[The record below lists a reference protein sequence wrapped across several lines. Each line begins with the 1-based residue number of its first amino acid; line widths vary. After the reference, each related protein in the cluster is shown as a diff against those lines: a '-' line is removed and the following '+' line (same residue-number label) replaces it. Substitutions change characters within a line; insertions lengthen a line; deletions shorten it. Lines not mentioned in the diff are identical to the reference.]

1 MLTYTNHLEIT
12 MKRLSRSMVGA
23 AVIGLALLGVTSSP
37 LFAQA
42 EPAPTGS
49 PTPSES
55 TSQAREQMIRM
66 MDAMHGEGAT
76 ERMRQAM
83 GPDADRMI
91 DQCAGMMGMMQG
103 GGMMG
108 R

>member
-1 MLTYTNHLEIT
+1 
-12 MKRLSRSMVGA
+12 MKRLNRSVAGA
-23 AVIGLALLGVTSSP
+23 AVIGLALLGATSSP
-37 LFAQA
+37 LFAQTQ
-42 EPAPTGS
+42 PAPPSGS
-49 PTPSES
+49 PTPGDGAMH
-55 TSQAREQMIRM
+55 AREQMIRM

-91 DQCAGMMGMMQG
+91 DQCAGMMG
-103 GGMMG
+103 

>member
-1 MLTYTNHLEIT
+1 
-12 MKRLSRSMVGA
+12 MKRLTRSAAGA
-23 AVIGLALLGVTSSP
+23 AVIGLALLGATTSP
-37 LFAQA
+37 LFAQT
-42 EPAPTGS
+42 EPTPTGS
-49 PTPSES
+49 PTPSEAP
-55 TSQAREQMIRM
+55 SQARERMIQM
-66 MDAMHGEGAT
+66 MDAMHGEGAS

>member
-1 MLTYTNHLEIT
+1 
-12 MKRLSRSMVGA
+12 MKRLTRSAAGA
-23 AVIGLALLGVTSSP
+23 AAIGLALLGATSSP

-49 PTPSES
+49 PTPSEAP
-55 TSQAREQMIRM
+55 SQAREQMIHL

-83 GPDADRMI
+83 GHDANRMMY
-91 DQCAGMMGMMQG
+91 QCAGMMGMMQG
-103 GGMMG
+103 GGLRG